1 MTSHTLDSP
10 RPSEVTAIL
19 AAGRRDRFRHGL
31 YVVLGLAGV
40 GIVFYLADVLNLMR
54 YRDAYRTITTLIGDA
69 LPPDF
74 SRWRSWGKPLV
85 ETLAMSAAGTAIACV
100 LALPLSTVAARNTG
114 TRWLSRVIRMLLN
127 TARSIPDVVWGI
139 ACVAAVGFGPLPG
152 ALALACHSTGV
163 LGEFYAE
170 ILEHVDPAPG
180 DALRSQGVSW
190 LGVLRFAL
198 LPQVLPRFVDV
209 SLYRWEHNVRSA
221 IVLGVI
227 GAGGIGL
234 QIVTAFNLFEYREA
248 SALILVLLGLV
259 TVINAT
265 AGRIRARFLTPAT

>member
-1 MTSHTLDSP
+1 MTAGTLDATL
-10 RPSEVTAIL
+10 RPELSAIL
-19 AAGRRDRFRHGL
+19 AASRRNRWKQRLFIL
-31 YVVLGLAGV
+31 LGLIAV
-40 GIVFYLADVLNLMR
+40 AYALYLADVLNPVR
-54 YRDAYRTITTLIGDA
+54 YRDAVRTIMTLVGDA

-74 SRWRSWGKPLV
+74 SRWRSWGTPLV
-85 ETLAMSAAGTAIACV
+85 ETLSMSAAGTVIACI
-100 LALPLSTVAARNTG
+100 LALPLSTLAARNTG
-114 TRWLSRVIRMLLN
+114 VAWLSAVIRMLLN

-152 ALALACHSTGV
+152 ALALTCHSTGV

-170 ILEHVDPAPG
+170 IIEHVDAAPG

-190 LGVLRFAL
+190 LGVLRFAF

-209 SLYRWEHNVRSA
+209 TLYRWEHNVRSA

-248 SALILVLLGLV
+248 SALILLLLALV
-259 TVINAT
+259 TLINNV
-265 AGRIRARFLTPAT
+265 AGHIRARFLCRT

>member
-1 MTSHTLDSP
+1 MTAGTLTSEL
-10 RPSEVTAIL
+10 RPELSAIL
-19 AAGRRDRFRHGL
+19 AASRRSRWKQRLFIL
-31 YVVLGLAGV
+31 LGLIAV
-40 GIVFYLADVLNLMR
+40 ACALYLADVLNPVR
-54 YRDAYRTITTLIGDA
+54 YRDSVRTILTLVRDA

-74 SRWRSWGKPLV
+74 SRWRTWGTPLV
-85 ETLAMSAAGTAIACV
+85 ETLSMSAAGTVIACI

-114 TRWLSRVIRMLLN
+114 VAWLSAVIRLLLN

-152 ALALACHSTGV
+152 ALALTCHSTGV

-170 ILEHVDPAPG
+170 IIEHVDAAPG

-190 LGVLRFAL
+190 LGVMRFAF

-209 SLYRWEHNVRSA
+209 TLYRWEHNVRSA

-259 TVINAT
+259 TLINNV
-265 AGRIRARFLTPAT
+265 AGRIRARFLCRT

>member
-1 MTSHTLDSP
+1 MTAGTLDGAL
-10 RPSEVTAIL
+10 RPELSAIL
-19 AAGRRDRFRHGL
+19 AASRRNRLKQSLFVL
-31 YVVLGLAGV
+31 LGLIVV
-40 GIVFYLADVLNLMR
+40 GYALYLADVLNPVR
-54 YRDAYRTITTLIGDA
+54 YHDALRTIATLIGDA

-74 SRWRSWGKPLV
+74 SRWRSWGTPLV
-85 ETLAMSAAGTAIACV
+85 ETLSMSAAGTIIACI
-100 LALPLSTVAARNTG
+100 LALPLSTIAARNTG
-114 TRWLSRVIRMLLN
+114 VAWLSAVIRMLLN

-152 ALALACHSTGV
+152 ALALTCHSTGV

-170 ILEHVDPAPG
+170 IIEHVDAAPG

-190 LGVLRFAL
+190 LGVLRFAF

-209 SLYRWEHNVRSA
+209 TLYRWEHNVRSA

-248 SALILVLLGLV
+248 SALILLLLALV
-259 TVINAT
+259 TLINNV
-265 AGRIRARFLTPAT
+265 AGRIRARFLCRT